1 MEETGA
7 SIGEQWD
14 GILDESSVADRPDAL
29 RLLKYLSELGA
40 SRAELVEAART
51 GTLGALALEL
61 ALRPP
66 GDLASFDVAAE
77 QAGLAIDEAAGL
89 WRALGFPDPMHPP
102 VKVTPSQMR
111 TLHVFGRLTRSQL
124 GPETVLQLARVLGS
138 SMAQFAEAL
147 VDSFRVNIEMP
158 RRDQGEPYSEV
169 VEDYARTASEMI
181 PALNEAIGDVLAS
194 HLLAVSRSSWALDEQ
209 RAAVTRNLTV
219 GFADLVDY
227 TRTARTLSPGELAAA
242 IGRFESRVGEI
253 VTRYRGR
260 VVKLIGDEVMFVVED
275 PRSAA
280 HLVLELIDELSSD
293 PHLPRVRIGLAVGPV
308 ISHHGDCYGDTV
320 NLAARL
326 VKVAEPGEVLISEP
340 SLDQAAFPVGTEPVE
355 IPPLKGYDEPLR
367 TYKLTRRIDTARTR
381 LDDEQK

>member
-14 GILDESSVADRPDAL
+14 AILDESDVADRPDTL
-29 RLLKYLSELGA
+29 RLLKYLSDHGA

-51 GTLGALALEL
+51 GSLGALALEL

-66 GDLASFDVAAE
+66 GDLVSFDVAAE
-77 QAGLAIDEAAGL
+77 QAGLDIDEAAGL
-89 WRALGFPDPMHPP
+89 WRALGFPDPLHPLL
-102 VKVTPSQMR
+102 KVTPSQIK
-111 TLHVFGRLTRSQL
+111 TLRVFGQMSRSLL
-124 GPETVLQLARVLGS
+124 GPDTVLQLARVLGS
-138 SMAQFAEAL
+138 SMAQFAEAI
-147 VDSFRVNIEMP
+147 VDSFRVNVEMP

-169 VEDYARTASEMI
+169 VADYAETASVML

-194 HLLAVSRSSWALDEQ
+194 HLLAVSRASWALDEQ

-227 TRTARTLSPGELAAA
+227 TRTVRTLSPGELAAA

-253 VTRYRGR
+253 VARYRGR
-260 VVKLIGDEVMFVVED
+260 VVKLIGDEVMFVMEN

-280 HLVLELIDELSSD
+280 QLALELIDELGSD
-293 PHLPRVRIGLAVGPV
+293 PALPQVRIGLAAGPV

-326 VKVAEPGEVLISEP
+326 VKVAEPGAVLISE
-340 SLDQAAFPVGTEPVE
+340 SIVQDAAFPVGAEPVE
-355 IPPLKGYDEPLR
+355 IPPLKGYDQPVR
-367 TYKLTRRIDTARTR
+367 TYRLTSSG
-381 LDDEQK
+381 K